1 MTIIFD
7 LVILLWKPSQRTI
20 LNIAKTLYIII
31 IVYSVLD
38 TLLNVLNALL
48 FNGYTK
54 AYDIWLFFS
63 ILQIILLCQRG
74 DIAMPKHTH
83 FVSSET
89 RIPIQDIWT

>member
-7 LVILLWKPSQRTI
+7 LVILLWKPSQGTI

-54 AYDIWLFFS
+54 AYDI
-63 ILQIILLCQRG
+63 
-74 DIAMPKHTH
+74 
-83 FVSSET
+83 
-89 RIPIQDIWT
+89 

>member
-54 AYDIWLFFS
+54 AYDI
-63 ILQIILLCQRG
+63 
-74 DIAMPKHTH
+74 
-83 FVSSET
+83 
-89 RIPIQDIWT
+89 

>member
-7 LVILLWKPSQRTI
+7 LVILLWKPSQGTI

-48 FNGYTK
+48 FNG
-54 AYDIWLFFS
+54 
-63 ILQIILLCQRG
+63 
-74 DIAMPKHTH
+74 
-83 FVSSET
+83 
-89 RIPIQDIWT
+89 